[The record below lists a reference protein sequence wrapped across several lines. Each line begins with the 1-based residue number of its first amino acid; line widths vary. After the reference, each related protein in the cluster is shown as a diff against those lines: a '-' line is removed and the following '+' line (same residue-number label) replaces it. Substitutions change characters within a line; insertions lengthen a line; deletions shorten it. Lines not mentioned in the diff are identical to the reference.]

1 MNRGRY
7 GHSRDMR
14 LEANSHRDVNEQDDI
29 EDDEDMGWLG
39 R

>member
-1 MNRGRY
+1 M
-7 GHSRDMR
+7 MR
-14 LEANSHRDVNEQDDI
+14 LEANGHRDVNEQDDV